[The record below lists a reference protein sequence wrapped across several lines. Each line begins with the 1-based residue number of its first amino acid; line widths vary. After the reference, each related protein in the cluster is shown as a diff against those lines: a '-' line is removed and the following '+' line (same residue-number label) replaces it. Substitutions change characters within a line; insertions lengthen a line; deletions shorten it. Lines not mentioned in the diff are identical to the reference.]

1 MTIDM
6 GTASTASAN
15 QTLGQ
20 FISALA
26 QEVPDT
32 KLLMRIVDRVPAGV
46 AIVRG
51 PEMRFTLV
59 NAAYTAIPAT
69 PGRMLGRTVA
79 DVFPTMPKSACA
91 LLEKVY
97 KTGETLSLR
106 GHQAATD
113 LGRGPTFWDMD
124 FIALPE
130 TEADGGQPA
139 DKGVLIIARDVTR
152 QILSERAGESLRATE
167 ARLNIALEAADLGA
181 WSARNEAT
189 EFMSSPHAA
198 VLHGLSPDTVV
209 DHETAMSVI
218 HPDDRAAVRSG
229 AGAGYR

>member
-1 MTIDM
+1 M
-6 GTASTASAN
+6 A
-15 QTLGQ
+15 
-20 FISALA
+20 
-26 QEVPDT
+26 V
-32 KLLMRIVDRVPAGV
+32 
-46 AIVRG
+46 
-51 PEMRFTLV
+51 
-59 NAAYTAIPAT
+59 
-69 PGRMLGRTVA
+69 
-79 DVFPTMPKSACA
+79 
-91 LLEKVY
+91 EKVY
-97 KTGETLSLR
+97 ATGETLSLR

-113 LGRGPTFWDMD
+113 QGRGPTFWDMD

-139 DKGVLIIARDVTR
+139 EKGVLIIARDVTR

-218 HPDDRAAVRSG
+218 HPDDRAAVRTALERAIAEKGAVSIEYRAVRPGASG
-229 AGAGYR
+229 EGTETERWIASRGRWIEIPSPPAGSCSASCAT

>member
-1 MTIDM
+1 M
-6 GTASTASAN
+6 
-15 QTLGQ
+15 
-20 FISALA
+20 
-26 QEVPDT
+26 
-32 KLLMRIVDRVPAGV
+32 
-46 AIVRG
+46 
-51 PEMRFTLV
+51 
-59 NAAYTAIPAT
+59 
-69 PGRMLGRTVA
+69 
-79 DVFPTMPKSACA
+79 A

-97 KTGETLSLR
+97 TTGETLSLR

-130 TEADGGQPA
+130 TEADGGQPV

-218 HPDDRAAVRSG
+218 HPDDRAAVWAALERAIAEKGIVSVEYRAMRPGASGEEGGDGALDRVARALDRRSLHLRRAVVRHRARHNRTQAG
-229 AGAGYR
+229 GSRAGAADRPDGR